1 MKSVKFSLLI
11 FFFFGFVN
19 LDGLVKLI
27 LVEFG
32 LGKAD
37 GLVKCN
43 LFDFS
48 LVKLNVTNKQKK
60 DQRQQKQPCEDW
72 VTQLVICRKA
82 EFCNLYCLDFFY
94 HVIGPLEGPSAA
106 HLKLCTG

>member
-1 MKSVKFSLLI
+1 MSSQFSRNLSSLVLLI
-11 FFFFGFVN
+11 FFCLVN

-48 LVKLNVTNKQKK
+48 LVKSNVTNKPKK
-60 DQRQQKQPCEDW
+60 DNPPKKYEQFPRD
-72 VTQLVICRKA
+72 L
-82 EFCNLYCLDFFY
+82 
-94 HVIGPLEGPSAA
+94 LEI
-106 HLKLCTG
+106 KI

>member
-1 MKSVKFSLLI
+1 MLD
-11 FFFFGFVN
+11 FGLVN

-48 LVKLNVTNKQKK
+48 LVKSNVTNKQKK
-60 DQRQQKQPCEDW
+60 DNKKKYEQFPRD
-72 VTQLVICRKA
+72 L
-82 EFCNLYCLDFFY
+82 
-94 HVIGPLEGPSAA
+94 LEI
-106 HLKLCTG
+106 KI